1 MRSTARKNTECGG
14 GCQLNFGGNIGDIWG
29 RRRVKAEARQNLSDI
44 HVCIVAMQA
53 RVVSETAY
61 CDWSDELDGEE
72 GLTPMGKSLGS
83 DVVG

>member
-1 MRSTARKNTECGG
+1 VIFGVDAEWTRKH
-14 GCQLNFGGNIGDIWG
+14 
-29 RRRVKAEARQNLSDI
+29 RQNLSDI

-61 CDWSDELDGEE
+61 CDWSDELDGNGASESA
-72 GLTPMGKSLGS
+72 MGKSLGS